1 MADGY
6 SFARK
11 VLCGDARP
19 VHKKNSKLFQTVQ
32 ERLIFIKYPL
42 TGLTESLYL
51 LYLKR
56 LHMDESQNIE
66 YKSSWRDEYLKWIC
80 GFANA
85 SGGKIYIGVE
95 DDAPHNVIDLPDAD
109 KLMEDIPNKV
119 RDILG
124 IMVDV
129 NLLHGGDGR
138 YIEIVVEPYPY
149 PVTYKGQYHYRS
161 GSTKQELKGA
171 ALNKFLLDRIGVRWC
186 NVPVPSVKP
195 EDLSAESI
203 KDFKESGIR
212 KKRMDADV
220 LADSTN
226 VFLSSLDVMVDGQI
240 TRAGVLM
247 FHPKPEKLFPG
258 SFIKIG
264 FFRSDSD
271 LAFQD
276 EIHGSLV
283 QQVDRTFD
291 LLTTKYMNYMIS
303 YQGLQRIENPPF
315 PEESLR
321 ECILNCVSHKD
332 YAEQL
337 PIQISVY
344 PDRIVFWNPGSLPES
359 WTVENLLRKHPSCAF
374 NPAIANAFFRCGEV
388 EAWGRGIGKI
398 VNGAIADNL
407 LPPVFDTSFGGL
419 MVTFFNSPVAQ
430 LKEAGIDERG
440 VAIINYV
447 LVEKK
452 VTNSDVQKL
461 LKVSKPTATRLL
473 ASLSN
478 YLVATGTRGKGTYYS
493 IKGLTIGSQTNIG
506 E

>member
-1 MADGY
+1 M
-6 SFARK
+6 
-11 VLCGDARP
+11 
-19 VHKKNSKLFQTVQ
+19 HKQT
-32 ERLIFIKYPL
+32 R
-42 TGLTESLYL
+42 
-51 LYLKR
+51 
-56 LHMDESQNIE
+56 MDESQNIE

-85 SGGKIYIGVE
+85 NGGKIYIGVE
-95 DDAPHNVIDLPDAD
+95 DDAPHNVVDLPDAD

-129 NLLHGGDGR
+129 NLLHDGDKR

-171 ALNKFLLDRIGVRWC
+171 ALNKFLLDRIGVCWC
-186 NVPVPSVKP
+186 NVPAPSVKP

-203 KDFKESGIR
+203 NDFKESGIK

-220 LADSTN
+220 LADSPAD
-226 VFLSSLDVMVDGQI
+226 FLSSLDMMVDGQV

-258 SFIKIG
+258 AFIKIG
-264 FFRSDSD
+264 FFKTDSD
-271 LAFQD
+271 LLFQD

-283 QQVDRTFD
+283 QQVDRAFD

-303 YQGLQRIENPPF
+303 YEGLQRVETPPF
-315 PEESLR
+315 PEDSLR
-321 ECILNCVSHKD
+321 ECILNSVSHKD
-332 YAEQL
+332 YAEQI

-344 PDRIVFWNPGSLPES
+344 PNRIVFWNPGSLPES
-359 WTVENLLRKHPSCAF
+359 WTVDNLLKKHPSRAF

-398 VNGAIADNL
+398 VNGAIADKL

-419 MVTFFNSPVAQ
+419 MVTFFNSPAAQ
-430 LKEAGIDERG
+430 LKEAGVDERG
-440 VAIINYV
+440 I
-447 LVEKK
+447 LVVNQALITGR
-452 VTNSDVQKL
+452 VTNSDVQEL
-461 LKVSKPTATRLL
+461 AKVSKPTATRLL
-473 ASLSN
+473 SSLTR
-478 YLVATGTRGKGTYYS
+478 YLELKGTTGKGTYYV
-493 IKGLTIGSQTNIG
+493 IKGLTKGSNPV

>member
-1 MADGY
+1 M
-6 SFARK
+6 
-11 VLCGDARP
+11 
-19 VHKKNSKLFQTVQ
+19 
-32 ERLIFIKYPL
+32 
-42 TGLTESLYL
+42 
-51 LYLKR
+51 LKR
-56 LHMDESQNIE
+56 SRMDESQNIE
-66 YKSSWRDEYLKWIC
+66 YKSSWRDEYLKWVC

-85 SGGKIYIGVE
+85 SGGKIFIGVE
-95 DDAPHNVIDLPDAD
+95 DDAPHNVVDLPDAD

-119 RDILG
+119 RDMLG

-129 NLLHGGDGR
+129 NLLHDGDKC

-171 ALNKFLLDRIGVRWC
+171 ALNKFLLDRIGIRWC

-203 KDFKESGIR
+203 KDFKESGIK

-220 LADSTN
+220 LADGLAE
-226 VFLSSLDVMVDGQI
+226 FLSSLDMMVDGQI

-258 SFIKIG
+258 AFIKIG

-303 YQGLQRIENPPF
+303 YEGLQRVENPTF
-315 PEESLR
+315 PEDPLR
-321 ECILNCVSHKD
+321 ECILNSVSHKD
-332 YAEQL
+332 YSEQI

-359 WTVENLLRKHPSCAF
+359 WTVDNLLKKHPSRAF

-398 VNGAIADNL
+398 VNGAIAEKL

-430 LKEAGIDERG
+430 LKEAGVDERG
-440 VAIINYV
+440 I
-447 LVEKK
+447 LVVNHALKTGR
-452 VTNSDVQKL
+452 VTNSDVQEL
-461 LKVSKPTATRLL
+461 AKVSKPTATRLL
-473 ASLSN
+473 SSLTR
-478 YLVATGTRGKGTYYS
+478 YLELKGTTGKGTYYV
-493 IKGLTIGSQTNIG
+493 IKGLTKGSNPTD
-506 E
+506 

>member
-1 MADGY
+1 MTNHDEIII
-6 SFARK
+6 FAM
-11 VLCGDARP
+11 
-19 VHKKNSKLFQTVQ
+19 
-32 ERLIFIKYPL
+32 
-42 TGLTESLYL
+42 
-51 LYLKR
+51 LKR
-56 LHMDESQNIE
+56 SRMDESQNIE
-66 YKSSWRDEYLKWIC
+66 YKSSWRDEYLKWVC

-85 SGGKIYIGVE
+85 NGGKIYIGVE
-95 DDAPHNVIDLPDAD
+95 DDAPHNIVDLPDAD

-119 RDILG
+119 RDMLG

-129 NLLHGGDGR
+129 NLLYDGDKR

-203 KDFKESGIR
+203 KDFKESGIK

-220 LADSTN
+220 LADSP
-226 VFLSSLDVMVDGQI
+226 VELLSSLDMMVDGQI

-258 SFIKIG
+258 AFIKIG
-264 FFRSDSD
+264 FFKTDSD
-271 LAFQD
+271 LLFQD

-283 QQVDRTFD
+283 QQVDRAFD
-291 LLTTKYMNYMIS
+291 LLTTKYMNYIIS
-303 YQGLQRIENPPF
+303 YEGLQRVENPTF
-315 PEESLR
+315 PEDPLR
-321 ECILNCVSHKD
+321 ECILNSISHKD
-332 YAEQL
+332 YAEQI

-359 WTVENLLRKHPSCAF
+359 WTVDNLLKKHPSRAF

-398 VNGAIADNL
+398 VNGAIAEKL
-407 LPPVFDTSFGGL
+407 LPPIFDTSFGGL
-419 MVTFFNSPVAQ
+419 MVTFFNSPAAQ
-430 LKEAGIDERG
+430 LKEAGVDERG
-440 VAIINYV
+440 I
-447 LVEKK
+447 LVVNHALKTGR
-452 VTNSDVQKL
+452 VTNSDVQEL
-461 LKVSKPTATRLL
+461 AKVSKPTATRLL
-473 ASLSN
+473 SSLTR
-478 YLVATGTRGKGTYYS
+478 YLELKGTTGKGTYYV
-493 IKGLTIGSQTNIG
+493 IKGLTKGSNPTD
-506 E
+506 

>member
-1 MADGY
+1 
-6 SFARK
+6 
-11 VLCGDARP
+11 
-19 VHKKNSKLFQTVQ
+19 
-32 ERLIFIKYPL
+32 
-42 TGLTESLYL
+42 
-51 LYLKR
+51 
-56 LHMDESQNIE
+56 MDESQNIE
-66 YKSSWRDEYLKWIC
+66 YKSNWRDEYLKWIC

-85 SGGKIYIGVE
+85 NGGRIYIGVADE
-95 DDAPHNVIDLPDAD
+95 APHDVIDLPDAD

-119 RDILG
+119 RDVLG

-129 NLLHGGDGR
+129 NLLHDGDKR
-138 YIEIVVEPYPY
+138 YIEIIVEPYPY

-161 GSTKQELKGA
+161 GSTKQELKGV
-171 ALNKFLLDRIGVRWC
+171 ALDKFLLGRIGVRWC

-203 KDFKESGIR
+203 KDFKESGIK
-212 KKRMDADV
+212 KKRMDSGV
-220 LADSTN
+220 LADSTTD
-226 VFLSSLDVMVDGQI
+226 FLSSLDMIVNGQI

-258 SFIKIG
+258 AFIKMG

-303 YQGLQRIENPPF
+303 YQGLQRIEDPPF
-315 PEESLR
+315 PEDPLR
-321 ECILNCVSHKD
+321 ECILNSVSHKD
-332 YAEQL
+332 YSEQI

-359 WTVENLLRKHPSCAF
+359 WTVENLLKKHPSRAF

-398 VNGAIADNL
+398 VNGAIADKL

-419 MVTFFNSPVAQ
+419 MVTFFNSPAAQ
-430 LKEAGIDERG
+430 LKEAGVDERG
-440 VAIINYV
+440 IAIVNYV
-447 LVEKK
+447 LAERK

-461 LKVSKPTATRLL
+461 LKVSKPTATRIL
-473 ASLSN
+473 ASLSDC
-478 YLVATGTRGKGTYYS
+478 LVVTGTRGKGTYYS
-493 IKGLTIGSQTNIG
+493 IKGLTIGSQTNAG
-506 E
+506 EPISPAE

>member
-1 MADGY
+1 
-6 SFARK
+6 
-11 VLCGDARP
+11 
-19 VHKKNSKLFQTVQ
+19 
-32 ERLIFIKYPL
+32 
-42 TGLTESLYL
+42 
-51 LYLKR
+51 
-56 LHMDESQNIE
+56 MDESQNIE
-66 YKSSWRDEYLKWIC
+66 YKSSWRDEYLKWVC

-85 SGGKIYIGVE
+85 NGGKIFIGVE
-95 DDAPHNVIDLPDAD
+95 DDAPHNVVDLPDAD

-119 RDILG
+119 RDMLG

-129 NLLHGGDGR
+129 NLLHDGEKR

-203 KDFKESGIR
+203 KDFKESGIK

-220 LADSTN
+220 LADSP
-226 VFLSSLDVMVDGQI
+226 VEFLSSLDMMVDGQI

-258 SFIKIG
+258 AFIKIG
-264 FFRSDSD
+264 FFKTDSD
-271 LAFQD
+271 LLFQD

-283 QQVDRTFD
+283 QQVDRAFD
-291 LLTTKYMNYMIS
+291 LLTTKYMNYIIS
-303 YQGLQRIENPPF
+303 YEGLQRVENPTF
-315 PEESLR
+315 PEDPLR
-321 ECILNCVSHKD
+321 ECILNSISHKD
-332 YAEQL
+332 YAEQI

-359 WTVENLLRKHPSCAF
+359 WTVDNLLKKHPSRAF

-398 VNGAIADNL
+398 VNGAIAEKL
-407 LPPVFDTSFGGL
+407 LPPIFDTSFGGL
-419 MVTFFNSPVAQ
+419 MVTFFNSPAAQ
-430 LKEAGIDERG
+430 LKEAGVDERG
-440 VAIINYV
+440 IMVVNHA
-447 LVEKK
+447 LKTGR
-452 VTNSDVQKL
+452 VTNSDVQEL
-461 LKVSKPTATRLL
+461 AKVSKPTATRLL
-473 ASLSN
+473 SSLTR
-478 YLVATGTRGKGTYYS
+478 YLELKGTTGKGTYYV
-493 IKGLTIGSQTNIG
+493 IKGLTKGSNPTD
-506 E
+506 

>member
-1 MADGY
+1 
-6 SFARK
+6 
-11 VLCGDARP
+11 
-19 VHKKNSKLFQTVQ
+19 
-32 ERLIFIKYPL
+32 
-42 TGLTESLYL
+42 
-51 LYLKR
+51 
-56 LHMDESQNIE
+56 MDESQNIE
-66 YKSSWRDEYLKWIC
+66 YKSSWRDEYLKWVC

-85 SGGKIYIGVE
+85 NGGKIYIGVE
-95 DDAPHNVIDLPDAD
+95 DDAPHNVVDIPDAD

-119 RDILG
+119 RDMLG
-124 IMVDV
+124 IMVEV
-129 NLLHGGDGR
+129 NLLHDGDRR

-186 NVPVPSVKP
+186 NVPVPSVKA

-203 KDFKESGIR
+203 KDFKESGIK

-220 LADSTN
+220 LTDSPAE
-226 VFLSSLDVMVDGQI
+226 FLSSLDMVVDGQI

-258 SFIKIG
+258 AFIKIG
-264 FFRSDSD
+264 FFKTDSD
-271 LAFQD
+271 LLFQD

-283 QQVDRTFD
+283 QQVDRAFD

-303 YQGLQRIENPPF
+303 YEGLQRVESPTF
-315 PEESLR
+315 PEDPLR
-321 ECILNCVSHKD
+321 ECILNSVSHKD
-332 YAEQL
+332 YAEQI

-344 PDRIVFWNPGSLPES
+344 QDRIVFWNPGSLPES
-359 WTVENLLRKHPSCAF
+359 WTVDNLLKKHPSRAF

-398 VNGAIADNL
+398 VNGAIAEKL

-419 MVTFFNSPVAQ
+419 MVTFFNSPAAQ
-430 LKEAGIDERG
+430 LKEAGISERG
-440 VAIINYV
+440 IQA
-447 LVEKK
+447 VEFALKNGRI
-452 VTNSDVQKL
+452 TNTDVQEMA
-461 LKVSKPTATRLL
+461 KVSKPTATRLL

-478 YLVATGTRGKGTYYS
+478 YLEVKGTTGKGTYYV
-493 IKGLTIGSQTNIG
+493 IKGLTKGS
-506 E
+506 